1 MKAGWLIALVTLMAS
16 GARADDDKSGVLA
29 TWSHLVDGKVVATE
43 TTRTVNAASGA
54 FFASGEIKWK
64 TGKKVHKRTHLQR
77 QGERLVRYQRM
88 DGGPKAPGVRVF
100 EWQEQ
105 MRLAFLNGSGKPVD
119 LGANV
124 PARIWDADL
133 LHLLATWGLPKN
145 CRSARQPY
153 YDVGAQKAGE
163 ATYTCIGT
171 RRATDGDKR
180 PIEVNVFSLSGV
192 PGESLELW
200 VDGQGALIGAKVGTR
215 TMLRAKHTIE
225 GLRDAAP
232 AEDGADGDEDDAKK
246 AIKER
251 GVGE

>member
-1 MKAGWLIALVTLMAS
+1 MKAGWLIAMSMLIAPI
-16 GARADDDKSGVLA
+16 AHADDDKSGVLA
-29 TWSHLVDGKVVATE
+29 SWSHLVDGKVVATE
-43 TTRTVNAASGA
+43 TARTVNAASGA

-88 DGGPKAPGVRVF
+88 DGGPKAPGIRIF
-100 EWQEQ
+100 EWESQL
-105 MRLAFLNGSGKPVD
+105 RLAFLNGSGKPVD

-124 PARIWDADL
+124 PARIWDGDL

-153 YDVGAQKAGE
+153 FDIDAQKSGE
-163 ATYTCIGT
+163 ATFTCVGT
-171 RRATDGDKR
+171 RSATDGNKR
-180 PIEVNVFSLSGV
+180 PLEVNVFNLSGV
-192 PGESLELW
+192 PGESIELW

-225 GLRDAAP
+225 GLREAAP
-232 AEDGADGDEDDAKK
+232 ADDGAGDEDDTKR